1 MTSTADEFHLRE
13 WLIAKKG
20 DQEIFRRETPSVIKR
35 DLP

>member
-1 MTSTADEFHLRE
+1 MSVPSTR
-13 WLIAKKG
+13 LIAKKG